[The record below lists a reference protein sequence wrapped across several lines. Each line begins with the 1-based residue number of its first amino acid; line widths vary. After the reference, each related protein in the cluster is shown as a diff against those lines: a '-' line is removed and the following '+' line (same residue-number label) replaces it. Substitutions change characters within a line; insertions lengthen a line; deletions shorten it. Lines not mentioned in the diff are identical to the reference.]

1 MIAAMEAQRS
11 WKSVLTL
18 GVAFFGASTAAIA
31 LYWFWTLSGRGV
43 ELSDE
48 AFYLL
53 WMRDPW
59 QYHASA
65 TQFGFIYH
73 PLYVLLSGDVTM
85 LRWFTYLV
93 TFALAALLGGLV
105 MWRSSPFKGG
115 WSLSGTLC
123 VALMLGSMA
132 LLTVG
137 PWIPTPNYNILNSQ
151 GLTMGVIGYVLADR
165 TASRTST
172 LGWFCLVIGCWLI
185 FMAKPTSAVAF
196 AILAFTCLCV
206 TRQVNWRLLGLACL
220 LGGALLTA
228 SALLEDGS
236 IYRFADRLKNGAA
249 MYQILGAQHD
259 YVSMFRADIIAMSE
273 YEWHLCLIL
282 ALATILVLL
291 VQPLRA
297 FGLVGSLTL
306 VVVASVLAMMAMAGY
321 SLINGSLTIFRNV
334 VFLAVPAGA
343 AVAVVVRALVG
354 YAPWPSFRQVVL
366 AALLL
371 LVPHLSAFG
380 TAANYWPAA
389 GSNAM
394 FWGLSAVA
402 LVVPGRREEGAWIAT
417 LPISAFLQFGAVCL
431 LGLTVLAPYRQSVP
445 LVDQHARLLLTPGT
459 RPLQVAEPVERYI
472 SNLRDLARGSGFVA
486 GTPVIDLTG
495 RSPGTVY
502 ALGGNAIGQPWM
514 VGGYPGSQDLA
525 RVMLDTVPCK
535 QMAEAWLLAEPEGVR
550 PMPLGLLPELGID
563 LSRDYA
569 LIGTVMSPK
578 GEVAASYSQ
587 FLYKPTREL
596 KAAVAACDAAR
607 ESRGSVRR
615 P

>member
-1 MIAAMEAQRS
+1 MASMESRRS
-11 WKSVLTL
+11 WKSALAL
-18 GVAFFGASTAAIA
+18 GVAFFGACTAAIV

-85 LRWFTYLV
+85 LRWFAYLV
-93 TFALAALLGGLV
+93 TFVLAALLGGVVL
-105 MWRSSPFKGG
+105 WRSSPLKGA
-115 WSLSGTLC
+115 WSSSGTLY
-123 VALMLGSMA
+123 VALTLGSMA

-137 PWIPTPNYNILNSQ
+137 PWLPTPNYNILNSQ
-151 GLTMGVIGYVLADR
+151 GLTIGMIGYVLADR
-165 TASRTST
+165 TACRVSI
-172 LGWFCLVIGCWLI
+172 LGWFCLAIGCWLT

-196 AILAFTCLCV
+196 AILAFTCLCA
-206 TRQVNWRLLGLACL
+206 TKQVNWRLLGLACL
-220 LGGALLTA
+220 LGGGLLTA
-228 SALLEDGS
+228 SAFLEDGS
-236 IYRFADRLKNGAA
+236 LYRFADRLTNGAA

-259 YVSMFRADIIAMSE
+259 YAAMFKVDIISLSE

-291 VQPLRA
+291 AQPLRT
-297 FGLVGSLTL
+297 FGLIGSLAL
-306 VVVASVLAMMAMAGY
+306 AVAASALAMMAMAGY
-321 SLINGSLTIFRNV
+321 SLIDGPLTVFRNV
-334 VFLAVPAGA
+334 IFLAVPAGV

-354 YAPWPSFRQVVL
+354 YAPWPSFPQVVL

-371 LVPHLSAFG
+371 LLPHLSAFG
-380 TAANYWPAA
+380 TAGNYWPAA
-389 GSNAM
+389 GTNAM
-394 FWGLSAVA
+394 FWGLSAIA
-402 LVVPGRREEGAWIAT
+402 MVVPGRREEGAWIST
-417 LPISAFLQFGAVCL
+417 LPIATFLQFGAVCL
-431 LGLTVLAPYRQSVP
+431 LGLTVLAPYRQNVP
-445 LVDQHARLLLTPGT
+445 LVDQHAKLVLAPGT
-459 RPLQVAEPVERYI
+459 RPLQVAESVERYI
-472 SNLRDLARGSGFVA
+472 SNLRDLAKGAGFVA

-495 RSPGTVY
+495 RFPGTVY

-525 RVMLDTVPCK
+525 RIMLDTVPCK
-535 QMAEAWLLAEPEGVR
+535 QIAEAWLLAEPEGVR
-550 PMPLGLLPELGID
+550 PMPSSLLPELGID

-578 GEVAASYSQ
+578 GEVVTSYSQ

-596 KAAVAACDAAR
+596 KAAVVACDAAR